1 MKRCQSAAACNGGS
15 HQTLLLTV
23 VGVRNIPH
31 FLREKPAALAV
42 EAKLGT
48 VTAATSEH
56 KPIVQ
61 AASHTIACTFEETL
75 ELPFVNRDWTPLK
88 ISLRLLSLQNDKIYG
103 KAKLSI
109 STMGNATQ
117 RKQWVP
123 LTSDSRSQ
131 NGDVHV
137 SWAFT
142 GITRHDSVNS
152 IPRPKSAMEINSVSS
167 QHDSG
172 GVRTILPGPGTLHL
186 HLTKLVIPFSPI
198 CPNEI
203 ATITLHCSFG
213 GAERFLP
220 AIPFERQISLDN
232 YIEYDVVYSARQ
244 RLIHFSLW
252 GQREMPK
259 GEKKGLAVYE
269 DLLLGEIM
277 FEVNSGGPHSSQVA
291 KLTGGIELTFNY
303 RLTYQKPLQ
312 EGSSGRP
319 RSAHPRRLLKG
330 NSADPNIAIKINNTN
345 QRANSY
351 QQPPDDDSSELS
363 AEEVKMD
370 FEKSSNN
377 IDHHTQPVPQTTPV
391 TLEAIMLEVKEGFR
405 YLEHKFDTQ
414 IVSINNRISLV
425 ESKVQALEIMNQA
438 SPPRSPSSPPPL
450 VQSPPPLLRKDS
462 PRSQCSDGSDRSI
475 ASGDVILESPP
486 RLSGLGFPPMLD
498 NSRPSSAGSVNDFV
512 NAAAVKGDISGVYVT
527 EEQLRNKFQDLAKTN
542 NWVPR
547 SALKDFYLSYA
558 TFDESDHQVD
568 RTLSNF
574 TTSDRVPY
582 DEFARLALF
591 LAKR

>member
-15 HQTLLLTV
+15 HQSLLLSV

-42 EAKLGT
+42 EATLGG

-61 AASHTIACTFEETL
+61 AASHTIACTFDETL
-75 ELPFVNRDWTPLK
+75 ELPFVHRDCTPLK

-109 STMGNATQ
+109 STMGNAIQ

-142 GITRHDSVNS
+142 GITRHDVFNS

-167 QHDSG
+167 QQDSG
-172 GVRTILPGPGTLHL
+172 SREILPGPGTLHL
-186 HLTKLVIPFSPI
+186 HLTKLLIPFTSVSSE
-198 CPNEI
+198 EI

-220 AIPFERQISLDN
+220 AIPFEKQITLDN

-277 FEVNSGGPHSSQVA
+277 FEVNSGAPHSSQVA

-330 NSADPNIAIKINNTN
+330 NSVDPNVIKMSN
-345 QRANSY
+345 RLNSY

-370 FEKSSNN
+370 FEKSNNN
-377 IDHHTQPVPQTTPV
+377 IDHSPGPPPPSQLFPPSLSPPPTLSSPV
-391 TLEAIMLEVKEGFR
+391 TLEAIMREVKEGFR
-405 YLEHKFDTQ
+405 YLEQKFDTQ
-414 IVSINNRISLV
+414 IANISNRISLV
-425 ESKVQALEIMNQA
+425 ESKVQSLEIMN
-438 SPPRSPSSPPPL
+438 PPSSPPPL
-450 VQSPPPLLRKDS
+450 VRSPPPLLHRKS
-462 PRSQCSDGSDRSI
+462 PSPSSDRSSI
-475 ASGDVILESPP
+475 RSIVSGDVVLESPP
-486 RLSGLGFPPMLD
+486 RLSSFPPMLD
-498 NSRPSSAGSVNDFV
+498 SSRPSSAGSHNDFV

-527 EEQLRNKFQDLAKTN
+527 EEQLRSKFQ
-542 NWVPR
+542 VCIIFSFIR
-547 SALKDFYLSYA
+547 
-558 TFDESDHQVD
+558 DHNL
-568 RTLSNF
+568 LSNQNRNSLR
-574 TTSDRVPY
+574 T
-582 DEFARLALF
+582 
-591 LAKR
+591 